1 MVVELFMFPV
11 GFTKVFF
18 VTAGIVAIGGLGAMY
33 IVRWCLGGDDHP
45 ISTGIMWIT
54 NLFIL
59 ALSVSW
65 IGTLYHLPA
74 DFHQPQAAHYKPH
87 K

>member
-1 MVVELFMFPV
+1 MLADLFMV
-11 GFTKVFF
+11 SESFTKVFF
-18 VTAGIVAIGGLGAMY
+18 VTAGIVASGGLGAMY

-59 ALSVSW
+59 VLSVSW

-74 DFHQPQAAHYKPH
+74 DFHQPQAARYKPH